1 MMVDHAI
8 THVGL
13 DAMFGATPVKNP
25 AAIRYMQKLGFS
37 HCGPVENYCSFN
49 GELCACEISW
59 MTREKWERIRP
70 FRVEKRSNLGRAKH
84 IGTIGTRDRT
94 RLAVFSGAG
103 CIKSDPWP
111 DAVDSEPTNSNV
123 PTAAT
128 APTASDP
135 IRARVGFWQSV
146 KGHKGGWTPVDQITQ
161 QYSGAKQNILD
172 TTPKGA
178 AQDFALMQLPE
189 QQANATASLLGGEV
203 NQGMNTLLGLG
214 QNAQGALGNISSGLG
229 GLSMQQLGAGLTA
242 SGQESGVNQSIMN
255 AQAQQKATTMGFLGQ
270 LAGAGGTALGG
281 YFKGQGSGNG

>member
-1 MMVDHAI
+1 MGTYPAVPGRERGVVLGGPNTSAQSTLGSELGSLFSAEQGASNQTLGQMQSILNPLVQTYQQQEQLQQPAI
-8 THVGL
+8 QFAQGL
-13 DAMFGATPVKNP
+13 ASGNP
-25 AAIRYMQKLGFS
+25 ADVTKAA
-37 HCGPVENYCSFN
+37 GPQ
-49 GELCACEISW
+49 LAQIS
-59 MTREKWERIRP
+59 
-70 FRVEKRSNLGRAKH
+70 
-84 IGTIGTRDRT
+84 
-94 RLAVFSGAG
+94 
-103 CIKSDPWP
+103 
-111 DAVDSEPTNSNV
+111 
-123 PTAAT
+123 
-128 APTASDP
+128 
-135 IRARVGFWQSV
+135 
-146 KGHKGGWTPVDQITQ
+146 Q
-161 QYSGAKQNILD
+161 QYAGAKQNILD

-178 AQDFALMQLPE
+178 AQDFSMMQLPQ